1 MKNIFDFSHF
11 RGDLFGGLTA
21 GIVALPLAL
30 AFGEQSGLGASAGL
44 YGAAF
49 IALLAALFGGTNT
62 QISGPTA
69 PMTVLSATI
78 VSSVL
83 LHNEGSL
90 QNALPI
96 ILGVFALSGLFQ
108 IALGAMKI
116 GSYIRYVPRTV
127 VSGFMTGIGVI
138 ILITQIL
145 PAVGYIPSEDEVQ
158 IANHLDAAE
167 HILVEDAFHSA
178 HESWLEHTPGDLT
191 GHQLDIH
198 HHLNFTDED
207 VVLEAQGII
216 QSESKG
222 VIGAIRFIPGALMS
236 INWIELILALSTI
249 IIIYGFKRITTVVP
263 STLVALIAVTLVAY
277 FGDFIY
283 RPITAIATGFPAFQT
298 GIFSISNL
306 VNMGPYVGAALVLS
320 LLGTIDSLLTSV
332 VADNLTRT
340 RHKPNQELIGQG
352 IGNAV
357 AGFFGGLP
365 GAGATIRTVV
375 NIQAGGRTRLSGVVA
390 GAILFLIIVTLAPLA
405 SIIPQSVLAGI
416 LFTVGIGVM
425 DYKGLRELRHMPWSD
440 RIVLITVLV
449 LTVTWQLVYA
459 VALGLII
466 ASFQFMRYMGEHT
479 TRRFSVDMN
488 QDIEGGVSAATK
500 VLYGPL
506 FFGNASALADL
517 RETIP
522 QSVKQ
527 LNIDMRRVHFVD
539 QSGLSAIEDT
549 LIDLTGQGV
558 EVTFVGLLDQPRLR
572 LESSI
577 ALQSIGVIIEEAKG
591 GEFID

>member
-1 MKNIFDFSHF
+1 MKNTFDFSYF

-69 PMTVLSATI
+69 PMTVLSTII
-78 VSSVL
+78 VSNVL
-83 LHNEGSL
+83 IHSEGNM
-90 QNALPI
+90 QTALPV
-96 ILGVFALSGLFQ
+96 ILGVFVLSGLFQ
-108 IALGAMKI
+108 IILGAMKI
-116 GSYIRYVPRTV
+116 GTYIRFVPRTV

-138 ILITQIL
+138 ILITQIF
-145 PAVGYIPSEDEVQ
+145 PAVGYIPSDDEAH
-158 IANHLDAAE
+158 ITKYMNAAE
-167 HILVEDAFHSA
+167 HILIEDAFRSA

-207 VVLEAQGII
+207 ILHEAQGII
-216 QSESKG
+216 HGESTE
-222 VIGAIRFIPGALMS
+222 VIGAIRYLPSALGS

-249 IIIYGFKRITTVVP
+249 IIIYGFKRITTAVP

-277 FGDFIY
+277 LGDFIY
-283 RPITAIATGFPAFQT
+283 RPITAISTGFPPFQT

-306 VNMGPYVGAALVLS
+306 VNLGPYVWAALVLS

-357 AGFFGGLP
+357 AGLFGGLP

-375 NIQAGGRTRLSGVVA
+375 NIQAGGRTRLSGIVA
-390 GAILFLIIVTLAPLA
+390 GVMLFLIIITLSPLA
-405 SIIPQSVLAGI
+405 SVIPQAVLAGI

-466 ASFQFMRYMGEHT
+466 ASFQFMKYMGEYT
-479 TRRFSVDMN
+479 ARRFSVDIN
-488 QDIEGGVSAATK
+488 QDIGEGVSTATK
-500 VLYGPL
+500 VLHGPL
-506 FFGNASALADL
+506 FFGNASALVEL

-522 QSVKQ
+522 RSVKQ
-527 LNIDMRRVHFVD
+527 LNIDMRRVYFVD

-549 LIDLTGQGV
+549 LIDLADQGV
-558 EVTFVGLLDQPRLR
+558 EVTFFGLLDQPRLR

-577 ALQSIGVIIEEAKG
+577 ALQSIGVNIEEAKG
-591 GEFID
+591 AEFID

>member
-1 MKNIFDFSHF
+1 
-11 RGDLFGGLTA
+11 
-21 GIVALPLAL
+21 
-30 AFGEQSGLGASAGL
+30 
-44 YGAAF
+44 
-49 IALLAALFGGTNT
+49 
-62 QISGPTA
+62 
-69 PMTVLSATI
+69 VLSATI

-83 LHNEGSL
+83 IHSEGNL

-127 VSGFMTGIGVI
+127 VSGFMTGIGAI
-138 ILITQIL
+138 ILITQIS
-145 PAVGYIPSEDEVQ
+145 PALGYIPSEDEVL
-158 IANHLDAAE
+158 IAEHMNAAE
-167 HILVEDAFHSA
+167 HILVEDAFRSA
-178 HESWLEHTPGDLT
+178 HESWLEHTPGDST

-207 VVLEAQGII
+207 ILRGARGII

-222 VIGAIRFIPGALMS
+222 VIGAIRFIPSALGS

-249 IIIYGFKRITTVVP
+249 IIIYGFKRITSVIP

-283 RPITAIATGFPAFQT
+283 RPITAISTGFPAFQT

-320 LLGTIDSLLTSV
+320 LLGAIDSLLTSV

-390 GAILFLIIVTLAPLA
+390 GVILFLVIVTLAPLA

-440 RIVLITVLV
+440 RIVLISVLV

-459 VALGLII
+459 VALGLIM

-479 TRRFSVDMN
+479 AGHFSVEMN
-488 QDIEGGVSAATK
+488 QDIEGGVSSATK

-522 QSVKQ
+522 PSVKQ

-539 QSGLSAIEDT
+539 QSGLAALEEI
-549 LIDLTGQGV
+549 LIDLTDQGV
-558 EVTFVGLLDQPRLR
+558 EVTIVGLLNQPRLR
-572 LESSI
+572 LDSSI
-577 ALQSIGVIIEEAKG
+577 DLQSIGVNIEEAKG